1 LLFHG
6 DVATRIDTKT
16 RWSLLLVALGALGM
30 AVATGAGACVKQPT
44 GLLGSGGDGGSGG
57 SASHGGSGGSG
68 GSQGVPNKGREL
80 YDALDQELYDA
91 CGSCHDV
98 GGIADTPFLAGPDHY
113 QSITSWPG
121 IVVKDPAQ
129 SKLETYPVAG
139 TQHPYAKL
147 DKAPLSDSLFPKV
160 KEWLAEE
167 AKGIVTTNTPDAGPT
182 IAPFAPIMGFN
193 AVYLDALGAELT
205 GMAVTFTAQELDPT
219 TLALTDIQVHPTATL
234 GLHMVHPLFVVY
246 PTGKEPDP
254 DPVDSFSNVDQT
266 FEAGQ
271 AGTLGPGTMIVTNW
285 ATGAK
290 LSMAFEKLE
299 GLAGEVDGGAD
310 GGTTTGG
317 CMDVASFMTNAQPLL
332 KSNCVTC
339 HGGANAQAKGAV
351 DMSALDSDPA
361 AACGQVKNRV
371 NPGDPPSSQLFITTD
386 PNGNAAHPYKFGG
399 NDQNFSNFVTSVS
412 KWIVAE
418 Q

>member
-16 RWSLLLVALGALGM
+16 RWSLLLVAVGAMGM
-30 AVATGAGACVKQPT
+30 AIATGAGACVKQPT

-57 SASHGGSGGSG
+57 SGGSAGGGTG
-68 GSQGVPNKGREL
+68 GTPVVENKGQEL
-80 YDALDQELYDA
+80 FDALDAELYDA
-91 CGSCHDV
+91 CGSCHDI

-113 QSITSWPG
+113 QSITSWPD
-121 IVVKDPAQ
+121 IVTKDPAQ
-129 SKLETYPVAG
+129 SKLVTYPVAG
-139 TQHPYAKL
+139 PQHPYAKL
-147 DKAPLSDSLFPKV
+147 DKAPYADSLFPKV

-167 AKGIVTTNTPDAGPT
+167 AKGIVTTNEPDAGK
-182 IAPFAPIMGFN
+182 IIDPFTPIMGFN
-193 AVYLDALGAELT
+193 AVYLDALGAEFT
-205 GMAVTFTAQELDPT
+205 GMAVTFTALSLDET
-219 TLALTDIQVHPTATL
+219 TLALSDIEVHPTATA
-234 GLHMVHPLFVVY
+234 GVHMVHPLFVVY
-246 PTGKEPDP
+246 PKGLEPDP

-266 FEAGQ
+266 FEPGQ
-271 AGTLGPGTMIVTNW
+271 SGTLGPGTMIVTNF
-285 ATGAK
+285 APQAK

-299 GLAGEVDGGAD
+299 LVAAEVDGGAD

-317 CMDVASFMTNAQPLL
+317 GCKDVAAFTANAQPLL
-332 KSNCVTC
+332 QSNCVGC

-351 DMSALDSDPA
+351 DMSALTSDPT
-361 AACGQVKNRV
+361 AACGQVKNRI
-371 NPGDPPSSQLFITTD
+371 NPGDPPASQLFITTD

-399 NDQNFSNFVTSVS
+399 NDQNFNNFVTEVT